1 MGNNFARPK
10 DDYENTEV
18 YKSIKSWALSDQYR
32 SDKYGFKNTDTYKN
46 FLKKRACCTGNNDY
60 NIPFPALVPNKD
72 MDLIDRNN
80 KYLTKQDNDTTYSQ
94 MPINIDV
101 FDSIIT
107 NGDERCKLDGKINI
121 SSNLNISKNSNN
133 HTQCSNFYNKFAD
146 DVMEQNNMYGR
157 NLYYG
162 LYNSISSSD
171 NTNSYNKN
179 YNIDLFCVN
188 SQFKHDP
195 ELKKIPG
202 LSDLDTELTAQ
213 AFDKLCSDNKNLTY
227 KKTAEMP
234 TINICSIATS
244 ISDSG
249 RINAK
254 NFNLTQSCNQNN
266 NEKPP
271 EHKPDD
277 NSDDEI
283 DDKPEDKPED
293 KPDNNSNKNNS
304 NKNKTDN
311 DFDFDNNLKKKTDK
325 NKINKNNFDDTD
337 IDTDSNTFL
346 DFVKNNYILIII
358 LFIVFIFIIILF
370 IILYNRNSNS
380 NIRVRRNR
388 RNRNYE

>member
-18 YKSIKSWALSDQYR
+18 YKSIKAWALSDKYR
-32 SDKYGFKNTDTYKN
+32 SDKYGFDKIDTYKN
-46 FLKKRACCTGNNDY
+46 FFKKRACCTGNKDY

-80 KYLTKQDNDTTYSQ
+80 KYLTKQDNDTTTYSQ
-94 MPINIDV
+94 IPIKINV
-101 FDSIIT
+101 FDSDIID
-107 NGDERCKLDGKINI
+107 GDDRCKLG
-121 SSNLNISKNSNN
+121 SNNKLSDKLNTVKASNSN
-133 HTQCSNFYNKFAD
+133 TLCSDFYNKFAD
-146 DVMEQNNMYGR
+146 DVMEQNNMYGKK
-157 NLYYG
+157 LYYG
-162 LYNSISSSD
+162 LYNSVSSSD

-202 LSDLDTELTAQ
+202 LGGLDSEITAQ
-213 AFDKLCSDNKNLTY
+213 AFDKLCSDNKTFTY
-227 KKTAEMP
+227 KTTAEMP

-254 NFNLTQSCNQNN
+254 NFNLAQSCNQNN
-266 NEKPP
+266 NEKTP
-271 EHKPDD
+271 EHNPDNNPDD
-277 NSDDEI
+277 ETDDEI
-283 DDKPEDKPED
+283 NNTDDETNNNT
-293 KPDNNSNKNNS
+293 DNNSNNKSNKNNS
-304 NKNKTDN
+304 NNKSNKNNSDNKTDN
-311 DFDFDNNLKKKTDK
+311 N
-325 NKINKNNFDDTD
+325 IDDT
-337 IDTDSNTFL
+337 DTDSNTFL

-358 LFIVFIFIIILF
+358 LFIVFIFIISLF
-370 IILYNRNSNS
+370 IYLYKRNNNS
-380 NIRVRRNR
+380 HRIRRK